1 MSEENF
7 DRIATAYDESLP
19 AHVVE
24 HYLAKRTAFIA
35 DCCPAGAGLDVGCGT
50 GVLAARLA
58 ARGFAMTGLD
68 PSEGMLDVM
77 RAEHPEVAAVRGSG
91 DELPFE
97 TASFDLV
104 LTVAAL
110 HHIADPAAV
119 RATLAEMV
127 RVCRPGG
134 RIVVWDHNPRNPY
147 WKLLMARVPQDDGSE
162 RLDPRVRGAG
172 RTPRSRRAAAV
183 LDAARLR
190 ARLRSAGAP
199 VAGEPA
205 RGGGRANAAPAPAL
219 RAQRRRRHPGRRRSA
234 MSGSTGSYGRSAA
247 GLTVALGIGGVLTY
261 VFFILASRS
270 LGEDQYGEIVVL
282 WSVVFI
288 LASTLYRPIEQLLA
302 RTLAERDHAG
312 APTGDALRTA
322 GVIQLGVCLAT
333 LLALLALRGPL
344 QDQLFSNDPNLYWA
358 MLVALAGFALA
369 YFARGYLAGK
379 GRFSIYAALLLSEV
393 LLRLVFAILVA
404 IGVLDGAAPI
414 AVGIALAPFCG
425 LLLLPFLVR
434 RDPGAVGTGEVPGG
448 SDLTLGSGGAF
459 AGAVLLMM
467 LSEQVLVS
475 SGALFVRAAE
485 GAAAAGFMFN
495 ILLVAR
501 APLVL
506 FQAVAASLLPH
517 LTRQRARAD
526 RAGEDAFRDS
536 LHKTMW
542 LIVAFATATT
552 IGVLAIGP
560 QVMQLAFGDNFDYDR
575 VGLAIV
581 AVGMGFYLVA
591 ASLNQAALAQGQAH
605 RAAARWVL
613 CAALFVA
620 INVVGTGDP
629 FRAVEIGYATCS
641 ALLALLLYAVY
652 RRPEPRAGDL
662 VEPGSPEELQARLAT
677 SDEVA

>member
-1 MSEENF
+1 
-7 DRIATAYDESLP
+7 
-19 AHVVE
+19 
-24 HYLAKRTAFIA
+24 
-35 DCCPAGAGLDVGCGT
+35 
-50 GVLAARLA
+50 
-58 ARGFAMTGLD
+58 
-68 PSEGMLDVM
+68 
-77 RAEHPEVAAVRGSG
+77 
-91 DELPFE
+91 
-97 TASFDLV
+97 
-104 LTVAAL
+104 
-110 HHIADPAAV
+110 
-119 RATLAEMV
+119 
-127 RVCRPGG
+127 
-134 RIVVWDHNPRNPY
+134 
-147 WKLLMARVPQDDGSE
+147 
-162 RLDPRVRGAG
+162 
-172 RTPRSRRAAAV
+172 
-183 LDAARLR
+183 
-190 ARLRSAGAP
+190 
-199 VAGEPA
+199 
-205 RGGGRANAAPAPAL
+205 
-219 RAQRRRRHPGRRRSA
+219 

-247 GLTVALGIGGVLTY
+247 GLTAALGLGGVLTY

-322 GVIQLGVCLAT
+322 GVIQLAVCVAT
-333 LLALLALRGPL
+333 LIVLIVLRGPL
-344 QDQLFSNDPNLYWA
+344 EDRLFSNDPDLYWA

-379 GRFSIYAALLLSEV
+379 GRFSIYAVLLVSEV
-393 LLRLVFAILVA
+393 LLRLVFAVLVA
-404 IGVLDGAAPI
+404 IGILDGATPI

-425 LLLLPFLVR
+425 LLLIPFLIR
-434 RDPGAVGTGEVPGG
+434 RDPAVAATGELPGG

-526 RAGEDAFRDS
+526 REGQDAFRDS
-536 LHKTMW
+536 LHKTVW
-542 LIVAFATATT
+542 LIAGFATATT
-552 IGVLAIGP
+552 LGVLAIGP
-560 QVMQLAFGDNFDYDR
+560 QVMKLAFGDNFGYDR
-575 VGLAIV
+575 LGLAIV

-605 RAAARWVL
+605 RAASRWVV
-613 CAALFVA
+613 CAGLFVA
-620 INVVGTGDP
+620 FNLIGPGDP
-629 FRAVEIGYATCS
+629 FRAVEIGYAGCS
-641 ALLALLLYAVY
+641 ALLAALLYAIY
-652 RRPEPRAGDL
+652 RRPEPRRDDL
-662 VEPGSPEELQARLAT
+662 VPPGSGQELQARLAT